1 MEHNHDGDGMSEC
14 GQCEAKNLFQSDIA
28 SLKTDYSWIKQ
39 AIVAIQ
45 ESTKEIASSSKAM
58 VRLEMESNET
68 RQALSRAFIALEKEE
83 IERVKSDALL
93 AQKVDA
99 GFDKIDGRLESME
112 REMPTVLLARTCVF
126 SVIAMALTNFAGIIW
141 LLIR

>member
-1 MEHNHDGDGMSEC
+1 MSEC

>member
-1 MEHNHDGDGMSEC
+1 MSDC
-14 GQCEAKNLFQSDIA
+14 GLCEAKVLFQADIA

-39 AIVAIQ
+39 AIEAIQ

-58 VRLEMESNET
+58 VRLEMEGNET
-68 RQALSRAFIALEKEE
+68 RQALSRAFTALEKEE
-83 IERVKSDALL
+83 IERIKSDILL

-99 GFDKIDGRLESME
+99 GFDKIAGRLDSIEK
-112 REMPTVLLARTCVF
+112 EMPTLTLARTCVF

-141 LLIR
+141 LLFIR